1 MNTGSLSAAAKAAF
15 RYDFSGCARG
25 LPMTKPAICCLLWG
39 ILLSFPFL
47 SHSAEPRQS
56 PSPQEKAR
64 TLILLNQPVVMLQAT
79 FGLTTPEERVKRIVN
94 NVRALSEEDLR
105 HPLVLTPITR
115 YQRQAVLFSVNNK
128 PFMLLADSDLDEG
141 DDLTLP
147 QAAAK
152 VAQRLQTLQQAMI
165 EQYSSKYLLL
175 SLGKSLAGLLALI
188 ALCIASGYSI
198 RPVKRFFTE
207 RQQNNKSLIPRSL
220 RGVIGAFELRLY
232 LLLVTLVC
240 LLAFYLWISWVLRL
254 FPYTR
259 IWGMEL
265 GGYSVG
271 MVQKAGVILLSA
283 LPGLFIVCVIFV
295 LTGVIQ
301 RLLKLL
307 LQRVETGTL
316 QLPGLH
322 PDTVGVTRKLI
333 SVMIWLFALS
343 IAYPFLPG
351 ANSLAFKGISVFFGL
366 MLTLGSAGVMNHA
379 MSGLVLTYSRAL
391 RRGDII
397 RLADH
402 EGMVSEVG
410 ILATKILTRENYEV
424 TVPNAVVVSGKIVNL
439 STHVQSGGV
448 NMTTGVTIGYDT
460 PWRQVHAMLELAAS
474 RTSGIDGT
482 QAPVVRQLALMDW
495 YISYELQVRLLKG
508 QSLAAVRSELNG
520 HIQDV
525 FSEFAVQIMSPNF
538 VNQPDAPV
546 LVKEADWYSA
556 PAKK

>member
-1 MNTGSLSAAAKAAF
+1 MI
-15 RYDFSGCARG
+15 
-25 LPMTKPAICCLLWG
+25 KPAMLCLLYG
-39 ILLSFPFL
+39 MLLSFPFL
-47 SHSAEPRQS
+47 THSAEPRQS

-64 TLILLNQPVVMLQAT
+64 TLILLNQPVVMLQAK
-79 FGLTTPEERVKRIVN
+79 FGLTTPEERVQRIVSTL
-94 NVRALSEEDLR
+94 RGLSEDDLR
-105 HPLVLTPITR
+105 HPLVTTNITR

-128 PFMLLADSDLDEG
+128 PFMLLADTDLDEG

-152 VAQRLQTLQQAMI
+152 VAQRLQTIQQALI

-175 SLGKSLAGLLALI
+175 SLTKTVAGLVAVI
-188 ALCIASGYSI
+188 ALCVAALYSI

-207 RQQNNKSLIPRSL
+207 RQQNNKSLFPPSL
-220 RGVIGAFELRLY
+220 RGFMGAFEVRLY
-232 LLLVTLVC
+232 LLLVTLFC
-240 LLAFYLWISWVLRL
+240 LIAFYLWISWVLRL

-265 GGYSVG
+265 GSYSVG
-271 MVQKAGVILLSA
+271 MIQNAGVVFLSA
-283 LPGLFIVCVIFV
+283 LPGLFIVCAIFL
-295 LTGVIQ
+295 LTGLIQ
-301 RLLKLL
+301 RLLKLVL
-307 LQRVETGTL
+307 HRVETGTL

-343 IAYPFLPG
+343 MAYPFLPG

-410 ILATKILTRENYEV
+410 ILATKIMTRENYEV

-439 STHVQSGGV
+439 STNAKTGGV
-448 NMTTGVTIGYDT
+448 NMTTSVTIGYDT

-474 RTSGIDGT
+474 RTAGIDGT
-482 QAPVVRQLALMDW
+482 QPPIVRQLALMDW
-495 YISYELQVRLLKG
+495 YISYELQVRLLKD
-508 QSLAAVRSELNG
+508 QSLSAVRSELNG

-546 LVKEADWYSA
+546 LVNKADWYSA

>member
-1 MNTGSLSAAAKAAF
+1 
-15 RYDFSGCARG
+15 
-25 LPMTKPAICCLLWG
+25 
-39 ILLSFPFL
+39 
-47 SHSAEPRQS
+47 
-56 PSPQEKAR
+56 
-64 TLILLNQPVVMLQAT
+64 
-79 FGLTTPEERVKRIVN
+79 
-94 NVRALSEEDLR
+94 
-105 HPLVLTPITR
+105 
-115 YQRQAVLFSVNNK
+115 
-128 PFMLLADSDLDEG
+128 MLLADSDLDEG

-147 QAAAK
+147 QAATK

-165 EQYSSKYLLL
+165 EQYSPKYLLL
-175 SLGKSLAGLLALI
+175 SLGKSLAGLITVI
-188 ALCIASGYSI
+188 ALCVAAGYSI
-198 RPVKRFFTE
+198 RPVKHFFAE
-207 RQQNNKSLIPRSL
+207 RQQKNKSLIPRSL
-220 RGVIGAFELRLY
+220 RGFIGAFELRIY
-232 LLLVTLVC
+232 LLLIALVC
-240 LLAFYLWISWVLRL
+240 LIAFYIWVSWVLRL

-283 LPGLFIVCVIFV
+283 LPGLFIVCVIFI
-295 LTGVIQ
+295 LTGLIQ

-307 LQRVETGTL
+307 LQRVETGAL

-410 ILATKILTRENYEV
+410 ILATKIITRENYEV

-474 RTSGIDGT
+474 RTSGIDGM
-482 QAPVVRQLALMDW
+482 QPPLVRQLALMDW

>member
-1 MNTGSLSAAAKAAF
+1 MI
-15 RYDFSGCARG
+15 
-25 LPMTKPAICCLLWG
+25 KPAICCLLWG

-56 PSPQEKAR
+56 PSPQERAR
-64 TLILLNQPVVMLQAT
+64 TLFLLNQPVVMLQAK
-79 FGLTTPEERVKRIVN
+79 FGLTTPEERVRRIVN
-94 NVRALSEEDLR
+94 TVRALSQDDLR

-128 PFMLLADSDLDEG
+128 PLMLLADSDLDEG

-147 QAAAK
+147 QAATK

-165 EQYSSKYLLL
+165 EQYSPKYLLL
-175 SLGKSLAGLLALI
+175 SLGKSLAGLITVI
-188 ALCIASGYSI
+188 ALCVAAGYSI
-198 RPVKRFFTE
+198 RPVKHFFAE
-207 RQQNNKSLIPRSL
+207 RQQKNKSLIPRSL
-220 RGVIGAFELRLY
+220 RGFIGAFELRIY
-232 LLLVTLVC
+232 LLLIALVC
-240 LLAFYLWISWVLRL
+240 LIAFYVWVSWVLRL

-283 LPGLFIVCVIFV
+283 LPGLFIVCVIFI
-295 LTGVIQ
+295 LTGLIQ
-301 RLLKLL
+301 RLLKLV

-410 ILATKILTRENYEV
+410 ILATKIITRENYEV

-482 QAPVVRQLALMDW
+482 QPPVVRQLALMDW